1 MKRVKNGLKFRQ
13 PNNFLM
19 DGGQFLT
26 GTAGN
31 FPCCSAFCAAV
42 FCLGLFLNLIVPPT
56 AAAEGDC
63 TIAETAFQVASK
75 IRGLKDKKKVPCRL
89 QNRKEVE
96 KYLRSE
102 ISEKAPG
109 ERLKNEA
116 VTFRL
121 IGLIPWD
128 YNYQEG
134 LIQMY
139 TDQLG
144 GYYDSKKKYYAMAD
158 WMPAV
163 MQLPIAV
170 HELTHALQDQ
180 HFDLDKLIDEDR
192 NSSDT
197 MMARS
202 ALVEGDAT
210 AVMIDYTKLQTG
222 QGQLKD
228 DPSVSGIMMQNIAG
242 TMMTASLQQAPGSLQ
257 MLLIFPYI
265 SGLNFAHALLRT
277 DGGYQGID
285 RAYRRPPQTT
295 AEILHPDRY
304 LNNSVVLKD
313 PPDPLKGLPPEAA
326 DYNEVYSDSFGEFV
340 VSTWLSPGL
349 MPVPASQVASGWAG
363 DRLMLLRSPAA
374 GKFICLWSTIWID
387 EPAAKRFFDG
397 VEKMLTARFGAA
409 PVRSGDTAI
418 FTAAHPLKVTV
429 TRSGDSVMMSF
440 VE

>member
-1 MKRVKNGLKFRQ
+1 MQRLSRKFLPSSRDSRQ
-13 PNNFLM
+13 QRNKTLIFRLIFSFGFL
-19 DGGQFLT
+19 LSLV
-26 GTAGN
+26 A
-31 FPCCSAFCAAV
+31 P
-42 FCLGLFLNLIVPPT
+42 
-56 AAAEGDC
+56 AAADGDC
-63 TIAETAFQVASK
+63 TIAETAFHVASR

-89 QNRKEVE
+89 QSRNEVE
-96 KYLRSE
+96 RYLRSE

-128 YNYQEG
+128 FNYQEG

-158 WMPAV
+158 WMPV
-163 MQLPIAV
+163 MMQLPIAV

-180 HFDLDKLIDEDR
+180 YYDLDKLIDEDR
-192 NSSDT
+192 DSSDT

-210 AVMIDYTKLQTG
+210 AVMVDYTKLQTG
-222 QGQLKD
+222 QSQLKD

-257 MLLIFPYI
+257 MMLIFPYI
-265 SGLNFAHALLRT
+265 SGLNFVHALLRA
-277 DGGYQGID
+277 DGGYKGID
-285 RAYRRPPQTT
+285 RAYGRPPRTT

-304 LNNSVVLKD
+304 LNNSIVLKE
-313 PPDPLKGLPPEAA
+313 PADPLKGLPPEAA
-326 DYNEVYSDSFGEFV
+326 DYKEVYSDSLGEFV

-349 MPVPASQVASGWAG
+349 MPVPASRVASGWAG
-363 DRLMLLRSPAA
+363 DKLMLLRSPVEK
-374 GKFICLWSTIWID
+374 KFICLWSTAWID
-387 EPAAKRFFDG
+387 EAAAQKFFDG
-397 VEKMLTARFGAA
+397 VEKMLTARFSVP
-409 PVRSGDTAI
+409 PVRSGDTAT
-418 FTAAHPLKVTV
+418 FTAGHPSKISV
-429 TRSGDSVMMSF
+429 TRSGDAVMISII
-440 VE
+440 E